1 MARQDYDIDDGTGA
15 QVLAD
20 LNLVF
25 DAILSSNSGSGT
37 PSYATTGT
45 IFLDGNNLKV
55 KTSSSVTTIGD
66 ITTANLGLLSGSG
79 ATMTGRLALQR
90 SNQSAAAP
98 ALDFGDTNTGFYTEN
113 ASTSIDAT
121 VNGQR
126 RFTIDTDGILLNSTR
141 FLKFAHTNGTLN
153 LKQVVP
159 SSGAGTKTINIP
171 HQNSTL
177 LTQEDFGT
185 NSGVTSFS
193 KITQIFRENNT
204 SELRISGGSSV
215 TAGANIILYGGAHSS
230 QANRFGFFSP
240 NSSGTNLLRAL
251 LDASGVFFAGDVGV
265 VSGWNS
271 SEIAF
276 RGHRA
281 SNNCKAQFTTGGYGA
296 GSADGTFIGID
307 SNGNSVFENAENTS
321 MKFAVNGSTRQII
334 TNTGKVVIGLN
345 AAASVGNGLLQVQG
359 ASGIS
364 YASFRNTGTVSSNQI
379 FGGFN
384 AFSGTNDVASIFAR
398 QDGATTAARL
408 VFSTQQNGGSIA
420 SRMIITSQGHIRFF
434 QDDANNG
441 NTPGFDNTTVGAAF
455 EAAPCLHISRSD
467 SNPTMSLNSNSTG
480 SQFIIFRK
488 SGTEE
493 GSIKL
498 QSDGSGVDF
507 NQNSDYR
514 LKENIVDIT
523 DGIERLK
530 KLKPKRFN
538 FIKAKQ
544 DYPTSYRTYDGFLAH
559 EVVETC
565 PEAVT
570 GEKDGE
576 KMQQLAPTRLITV
589 TVAALQEL
597 IARVETLESK

>member
-79 ATMTGRLALQR
+79 ARMTGRLELER
-90 SNQSAAAP
+90 TSQSASAP
-98 ALDFGDTNTGFYTEN
+98 ALDFGTTNTGIYKEN
-113 ASTSIDAT
+113 STNTVDITVAGTRRAT
-121 VNGQR
+121 FN
-126 RFTIDTDGILLNSTR
+126 TDGLALNST
-141 FLKFAHTNGTLN
+141 KFIQFEHTDGTLN
-153 LKQVVP
+153 LKRVVP
-159 SSGAGTKTINIP
+159 SSGAGDKTINIP

-281 SNNCKAQFTTGGYGA
+281 SSNCKAQFTTGGYGA

-345 AAASVGNGLLQVQG
+345 AAASVGDGLLQVQG

-384 AFSGTNDVASIFAR
+384 AFSGTNEVASIYAR
-398 QDGATTAARL
+398 QDGATTDARL
-408 VFSTQQNGGSIA
+408 VFSTKSNNNLD
-420 SRMIITSQGHIRFF
+420 SRMVITSPGHIRFF
-434 QDDANNG
+434 QDTTS
-441 NTPGFDNTTVGAAF
+441 TPGFNNTTTGAAF